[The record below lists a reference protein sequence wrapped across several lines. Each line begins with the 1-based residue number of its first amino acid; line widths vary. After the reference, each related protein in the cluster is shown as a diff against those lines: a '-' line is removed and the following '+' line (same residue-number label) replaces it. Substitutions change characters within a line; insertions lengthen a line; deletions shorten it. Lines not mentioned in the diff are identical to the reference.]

1 MDFNAAAIGG
11 GLPPVSP
18 PARSNPTGGG
28 FALPPAGG
36 GEALPSVP
44 PPAVMADVSRAA
56 QRYQELR
63 AQGRELH
70 FDVDINSGKVRVE
83 VRTLDG
89 QVIRQLPLSEALE
102 VAGGAP
108 LD

>member
-11 GLPPVSP
+11 GTPPVTP
-18 PARSNPTGGG
+18 PARTDRSGGG
-28 FALPPAGG
+28 FAVPSVG